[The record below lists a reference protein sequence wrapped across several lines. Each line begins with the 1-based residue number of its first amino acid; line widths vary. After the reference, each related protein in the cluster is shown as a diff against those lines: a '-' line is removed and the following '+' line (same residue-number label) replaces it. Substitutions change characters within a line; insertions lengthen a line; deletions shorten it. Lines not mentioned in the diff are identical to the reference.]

1 LHKLEPTYSQIG
13 ARTLEITWDASI
25 ENLLEVRHAAA
36 LVIQNKYGN
45 QVAVN
50 EGHQKLMVLLLS
62 ADLELDQVI
71 REVKSWIANSKPQS
85 GQLPKQWNLPV
96 YYDIEAAD
104 LLAVCSK
111 LEISTLKLIELHTS
125 ATYQV
130 EFIGFLPGFPYLS
143 GLPEQLY
150 IPRKETPSRAITAGS
165 VAIAAGQCGIY
176 PRQSPGGWYV
186 LGQSPLNFFDV
197 AQEPPSFLEIGDQV
211 HFYEIDKNQFEF
223 LSKEKTDVKKFL
235 HG

>member
-1 LHKLEPTYSQIG
+1 MDKRQPTYQQIG
-13 ARTLEITWDASI
+13 SNAIEITWILSTK
-25 ENLLEVRHAAA
+25 NLLEVRHGAAIA
-36 LVIQNKYGN
+36 IQNYYRNKA
-45 QVAVN
+45 AVN
-50 EGHQKLMVLLLS
+50 EGYHKLMVLLLS
-62 ADLELDQVI
+62 TDLEINKVI
-71 REVKSWIANSKPQS
+71 SEIKTLLADSNPPSNI
-85 GQLPKQWNLPV
+85 LPKKWNVPV

-104 LLAVCSK
+104 LRAVSSK
-111 LEISTLKLIELHTS
+111 LEISTLKLIELHTK

-143 GLPEQLY
+143 GLPSELQ
-150 IPRKETPSRAITAGS
+150 IPRKETPSRAIAAGS

-186 LGQSPLNFFDV
+186 LGQSPLRFFDGSQV
-197 AQEPPSFLEIGDQV
+197 APCFLEIGDQI

-223 LSKEKTDVKKFL
+223 LNNKNTDVKKFL